1 MVGARLEV
9 CKECNKHGHIILADG
24 FLGLTF
30 AWQEHGLQ
38 IIDEGIAYERF
49 TPEEAVRMSRELKIS
64 RLPLK
69 FEEVDPKFA
78 WKVHLYNLVR
88 ADPEGYVIV
97 VGSGDFNEQV
107 HYYLQAPPE
116 EPMPKDFI
124 EQVKKKMKS
133 FRQ

>member
-1 MVGARLEV
+1 MAGARLAICE
-9 CKECNKHGHIILADG
+9 ECEKHGHIILADG
-24 FLGLTF
+24 FVGLTF
-30 AWQEHGLQ
+30 AWQEHGFQ

-69 FEEVDPKFA
+69 FEEVHPKFA
-78 WKVHLYNLVR
+78 WKAHLYNVMR
-88 ADPEGYVIV
+88 ADPEGYVYV
-97 VGSGDFNEQV
+97 VRGDFNEQV